1 MANRLVRL
9 MASLGILII
18 AGSAYAELP
27 DEQAQTTDA
36 LSQHVVVPFALAD
49 SGHLII
55 EVSFNGMQPS
65 AMLIDTAA
73 GISLLDKRTARQL
86 GIDMSSSRNNVKLA
100 GLGTKRQ
107 TMRDLEV
114 IDLEIGMAVFPSPEF
129 YTTDLHHIRRIPAN
143 QPVVGILG
151 TDFLVKHQG
160 IVNYVDQ
167 TLTLN
172 W

>member
-1 MANRLVRL
+1 MTKLTWLLVPL
-9 MASLGILII
+9 WMLIL
-18 AGSAYAELP
+18 AGSANAEQLDP
-27 DEQAQTTDA
+27 LTQIDERADQQ
-36 LSQHVVVPFALAD
+36 VIVPFSFAD

-65 AMLIDTAA
+65 ALLIDTAA
-73 GISLLDKRTARQL
+73 GISLLDKRTARAL
-86 GIDMSSSRNNVKLA
+86 GLEISSSRNNIKLA

-107 TMRDLEV
+107 TMRNLDV
-114 IDLEIGMAVFPSPEF
+114 VDLEIGMAVFPTPEF
-129 YTTDLHHIRRIPAN
+129 YTTDLHHIRRITAN
-143 QPVVGILG
+143 EPVVGILG

>member
-1 MANRLVRL
+1 MTNIVIRFV
-9 MASLGILII
+9 ASLTCLCVIFAANAIEP
-18 AGSAYAELP
+18 AK
-27 DEQAQTTDA
+27 Q
-36 LSQHVVVPFALAD
+36 VVVPFSLAD

-55 EVSFNGMQPS
+55 EVSFNGMQPR

-73 GISLLDKRTARQL
+73 GISLLDKRTAREL
-86 GIDMSSSRNNVKLA
+86 GIDISPNRSRTKLA

-107 TMRDLEV
+107 SMKDLDV
-114 IDLEIGMAVFPSPEF
+114 VDLEIGMAVFPTPDF
-129 YTTDLHHIRRIPAN
+129 YTTDLHHIRRISGP
-143 QPVVGILG
+143 QPIVGILG

-160 IVNYVDQ
+160 IVNYQQQ

>member
-1 MANRLVRL
+1 MTSVVIRFVV
-9 MASLGILII
+9 SLTFLGAVFGVNAIEP
-18 AGSAYAELP
+18 AK
-27 DEQAQTTDA
+27 Q
-36 LSQHVVVPFALAD
+36 VVVPFSLAE

-55 EVSFNGMQPS
+55 EVSFNGMQPT

-73 GISLLDKRTARQL
+73 GISLIDKRTAKQL
-86 GIDMSSSRNNVKLA
+86 GIDVSPNRSRTKLA

-107 TMRDLEV
+107 SMKDLDV
-114 IDLEIGMAVFPSPEF
+114 IDLEIGMAVFPTPDF
-129 YTTDLHHIRRIPAN
+129 YSTDLHHIRRISSP
-143 QPVVGILG
+143 QPIVGILG

-160 IVNYVDQ
+160 IVNYQQQ